1 MMILYPDY
9 DHSILNVA
17 ATLLKHYQAPTDY
30 KSIPVLEDALKHD
43 YNHVI
48 LMLLD
53 GMGINIVSEHLKE
66 SDFLRRNVKDVITS
80 VFPPTTVAA
89 TNAVLSGLPP
99 YASGYLGWVQYFKK
113 ENSNCVVFLNVD
125 YYDKTRKFDEILRDK
140 YLSYPTIYTQIE
152 KNSPEV
158 KTYELFPSFRANGF
172 ETFQRQ
178 VSYAIELTKKPEKNF
193 TYVYWTDPDLTEHTN
208 GIHGKETIRI
218 LNELNTQVEYLASQM
233 HEDTLLIVIADH
245 GLTDV
250 KGIDLYKDKEL
261 IGMLKRMPS
270 MEPRASN
277 FFVKRGM
284 KRAFKKMFNEK
295 YSQYF
300 MLLSKKE
307 LLNIKLL
314 GNGEPHHL
322 LHDFLGDYLA
332 ISTSEYMFK
341 MNSDK
346 SFLAHHAGL
355 TQEEMEV
362 PLIIYHQ

>member
-9 DHSILNVA
+9 DHSILNVT
-17 ATLLKHYQAPTDY
+17 ATLLKHYNAPTPY
-30 KSIPVLEDALKHD
+30 QSIPVLEEALKREFR
-43 YNHVI
+43 HVI
-48 LMLLD
+48 LLLLD
-53 GMGINIVSEHLKE
+53 GMGINIIKDHLKE

-99 YASGYLGWVQYFKK
+99 YSSGYLGWVQYFKK
-113 ENSNCVVFLNVD
+113 EKTNCVVFLNVD
-125 YYDKTRKFDEILRDK
+125 YYDQSRKLNEVLRDK
-140 YLSYPTIYTQIE
+140 YLSYPTIYQQIE
-152 KNSPEV
+152 KNSPQV
-158 KTYELFPSFRANGF
+158 KTYELFPSFRPNGF

-178 VSYAIELTKKPEKNF
+178 VRYAADLTHQDERNF
-193 TYVYWTDPDLTEHTN
+193 TYMYWTDPDLTEHTE
-208 GIHGKETIRI
+208 GIHGKKTVRV
-218 LNELNTQVEYLASQM
+218 LSELNTQVEYLANQM

-250 KGIDLYKDKEL
+250 KGIDLYKDTEL

-300 MLLSKKE
+300 MLLTKKE
-307 LLNIKLL
+307 LLKIKLL
-314 GNGEPHHL
+314 GEGEQHPIL
-322 LHDFLGDYLA
+322 NDFLGDYLA

-341 MNSDK
+341 MNKDK